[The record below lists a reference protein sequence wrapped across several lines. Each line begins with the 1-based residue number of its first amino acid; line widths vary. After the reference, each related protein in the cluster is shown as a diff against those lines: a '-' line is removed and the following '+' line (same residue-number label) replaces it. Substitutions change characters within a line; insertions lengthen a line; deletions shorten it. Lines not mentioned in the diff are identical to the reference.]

1 MSVPNPPTSA
11 EVREARRATLRA
23 ALDERILVLD
33 GAMGTMIQRHEL
45 DEAGF
50 RGERFADRSEIPRDL
65 RGDND
70 LLCLSRPEIV
80 RSIHDD
86 YLAAGA
92 DIIETNTFN
101 ANGISQAD
109 YGTVHLVREI
119 NVAAAALARAAA
131 DEAEAAS
138 QAAGEPRP
146 RWVAGSLG
154 PTNRTASI
162 SPDVNDPAAR
172 NVTFDELVAA
182 YGEAARGLIE
192 GGADI
197 LLVETIFDTLNGK
210 AAIFALEELF
220 DEIEERWPVMIS
232 GTIVDLSGRTL
243 TGQTTEAFWASVMHA
258 RPMTVGLNC
267 SLGPRQL
274 RQFVQEL
281 SRIAP
286 LPISVYPN
294 AGLPNEFGGYDET
307 PEAMSAVLGEFGRTG
322 LLNIVGG
329 CCGTTPDHIRAFADV
344 VRGVAPR
351 TPPPDDHR
359 TRLSGLEP
367 LVIDRDSLFVNIG
380 ERTNVTGS
388 RQFAKLILDGRFAD
402 AVEVARDQVANG
414 AQAIDVNMDEGML
427 DSAEAMGRFLRLI
440 AAEPDISRVPVL
452 VDSSKWSVIEAGL
465 KCVQGRSVVNSI
477 SLKEG
482 EDEFLRQA
490 RLVRRYGASVVV
502 MAFDEEGQA
511 DTAERKV
518 AIATRARDLLI
529 EQAGFAPQEIILDPN
544 IFAIATGIE
553 AHADYAVAYIEA
565 TKRIKAE
572 LPGSLVSGGVSNVSF
587 AFRGNDRVREAI
599 HSVFLYHAI
608 AAGMDMG
615 IVNPGQLAVYDD
627 IEPELRERVED
638 VVLNRR
644 PDATE
649 RLLEVAQRQGGKARG
664 RGKTED
670 RAWRAA
676 PVNERLTHALVEGID
691 AYIVEDTEEARQAAG
706 KPIEVIEG
714 PLMAGMNVV
723 GDLFGSGKMFL
734 PQVVKSA
741 RVMKKAVAHLIP
753 YLEAER
759 SAPGGNGRR
768 SAGKVLMATVKGD
781 VHDIGKNIV
790 GVVLGCNDYEVI
802 DLGVMVPWSRIV
814 EVARAEDVDI
824 IGLSGL
830 ITPSLEEMAITAG
843 ELEREGFQIPLLI
856 GGATTSRAHTA
867 VKIEPRYGGPTVH
880 VVDASRAVGVAG
892 QLMGAATHD
901 AFVATTREEYAA
913 IRRER
918 EGRHEADRLLALA
931 DARANRQVIDRAPG
945 TPGATPPRPSFLG
958 VRTVDDVALT
968 DLVER
973 IDWSPFFATWELAG
987 HYPAILSDPAVGAA
1001 ATDLFEDARRMLERI
1016 VKEGLLEARAAVGFW
1031 PAAATADD
1039 DIAIYAPDEAGRER
1053 APIARVPTLRQQMA
1067 KSGGRANVALS
1078 DFVAS
1083 QESGVAD
1090 YIGGFAVTAGL
1101 GTDDVVRTFE
1111 AAHDDYGAIMV
1122 KALADRLAEA
1132 FAEWLHER
1140 VRRDLWGYAPD
1151 ERLSNE
1157 DLIAERYQGIRPA
1170 PGYPACPEHSQKRTL
1185 FELLEAEQR
1194 TGITLTESFA
1204 MLPTSSV
1211 SGWYFWHPEAH
1222 YFGVGRIG
1230 RDQVEDYA
1238 RRTGLDVP
1246 TAERWLAPNL
1256 AYDR

>member
-1 MSVPNPPTSA
+1 MTAPHTPTTT
-11 EVREARRATLRA
+11 EVREARRAALRA
-23 ALDERILVLD
+23 ALAERILVLD
-33 GAMGTMIQRHEL
+33 GAMGTMIQRHGL

-50 RGERFADRSEIPRDL
+50 RGERFADRGEISADI

-70 LLCLSRPEIV
+70 LLSLSRPEIV
-80 RSIHDD
+80 RSIHED

-101 ANGISQAD
+101 ANAISQAD
-109 YGTVHLVREI
+109 YGIVHLVREM
-119 NVAAAALARAAA
+119 NVAAARLAREAA
-131 DEAEAAS
+131 DAAEAAG
-138 QAAGEPRP
+138 ARAGEPRP

-220 DEIEERWPVMIS
+220 DEIGERWPVMIS

-367 LVIDRDSLFVNIG
+367 LVLDRDSLFVNIG

-388 RQFAKLILDGRFAD
+388 RQFARLILDGRFAD

-502 MAFDEEGQA
+502 MAFDEQGQA
-511 DTAERKV
+511 DSVERKV
-518 AIATRARDLLI
+518 AIATRARDVLI
-529 EQAGFAPQEIILDPN
+529 EKAGFAPEEIILDPN

-587 AFRGNDRVREAI
+587 AFRGNDHVREAI

-644 PDATE
+644 SDATE
-649 RLLEVAQRQGGKARG
+649 RLLELAERLSNKGRG
-664 RGKTED
+664 RTRTED
-670 RAWRAA
+670 VAWRAA

-691 AYIVEDTEEARQAAG
+691 AFIVEDTEEARQAAG
-706 KPIEVIEG
+706 RPIEVIEG

-759 SAPGGNGRR
+759 SSAGGNGRR

-814 EVARAEDVDI
+814 DVARSEDVDI

-880 VVDASRAVGVAG
+880 VLDASRAVGVAG
-892 QLMGAATHD
+892 QLMSATTHD

-918 EGRHEADRLLALA
+918 EGRHEADRLLPLA
-931 DARANRQVIDRAPG
+931 AARANRQVIDRAPA

-958 VRTVDDVALT
+958 ARTIDDVPLRE
-968 DLVER
+968 LVDR

-987 HYPAILSDPAVGAA
+987 RYPAILSDPNVGPA
-1001 ATDLFEDARRMLERI
+1001 ATDLFGDARRMLDRI
-1016 VKEGLLEARAAVGFW
+1016 VGERLLRARAAVGFW

-1039 DIAIYAPDEAGRER
+1039 DIAVYAPDEAGRAG
-1053 APIARVPTLRQQMA
+1053 APVALVPTLRQQMA
-1067 KSGGRANVALS
+1067 KSGGRPNVALS
-1078 DFVAS
+1078 DFVAP
-1083 QESGVAD
+1083 QDSGVAD

-1101 GTDDVVRTFE
+1101 GTDDVVRAFE

-1132 FAEWLHER
+1132 CAEWLHER
-1140 VRRDLWGYAPD
+1140 VRRELWGYAPD
-1151 ERLSNE
+1151 ERLTND

-1170 PGYPACPEHSQKRTL
+1170 PGYPACPDHTQKRTL
-1185 FELLEAEQR
+1185 FELLDAETR

-1204 MLPTSSV
+1204 MLPTASV
-1211 SGWYFWHPEAH
+1211 SGWYLWHPDAQ